1 VVKGNVGTWHPPIL
15 GKSRKILL
23 RKDTILSEVRITIL
37 KNNKLLNGQGSG
49 ASQKY
54 FFLTHE
60 NQGIKN

>member
-1 VVKGNVGTWHPPIL
+1 VVKGNVGTWHPPIS
-15 GKSRKILL
+15 GKSGKILP

-60 NQGIKN
+60 NQSIKN